1 MIHLS
6 KGRDNMNKIQDSSTP
21 LLRNIVLGGLI
32 AFHQLAHADLIAFDL
47 YHNQS
52 QKLIHYKNPFQNAFT
67 HSIDDSF
74 QIQQQGSST
83 ISAGLLDTSAT
94 GSDSMGLINAEH
106 DFDKFFAVQDVNNPA
121 NTKGHA
127 TASWVFDIKAATD
140 LSFSLDIAAMGDF
153 ELSDWFRWDY
163 SIDNLSRQSLF
174 ELNSDQSK
182 VQAYQLASGYTAVIN
197 DPLSLNNQLLN
208 NKFQNFSSQL
218 LGTGSQLELFFT
230 AQQNGGSEVLAFR
243 NLKVEGQTQQFDST
257 SIPSPSTTSL
267 LLLGILWF
275 HRSGFRL
282 TTNKHSIGA

>member
-1 MIHLS
+1 
-6 KGRDNMNKIQDSSTP
+6 MNKNQNSGTA
-21 LLRNIVLGGLI
+21 LLRKIVLGGLV
-32 AFHQLAHADLIAFDL
+32 AFHQVGHADLIAFDL
-47 YHNQS
+47 YNSQS
-52 QKLIHYKNPFQNAFT
+52 HKLIQYNNPFQNAFT

-83 ISAGLLDTSAT
+83 TSAGLLDTSAT

-106 DFDKFFAVQDVNNPA
+106 DFDKFFAVQDVDNPA

-163 SIDNLSRQSLF
+163 SIDNLIRKPLF
-174 ELNSDQSK
+174 ELNSAQSK
-182 VQAYQLASGYTAVIN
+182 VQAYQLVSGYTSVIN

-208 NKFQNFSSQL
+208 NEFQNFSSQL

-243 NLKVEGQTQQFDST
+243 NLKIEGQPQQFDST
-257 SIPSPSTTSL
+257 SIPNPSTTSL

-275 HRSGFRL
+275 YRSGFKL
-282 TTNKHSIGA
+282 TAKKHSISA